1 MEGLAGS
8 VAFLADVH
16 RLVRDRTGLS
26 GAFDFELEFAPLAAT
41 DPQASPV
48 IFTAIKEQL
57 GLQLRSVTG
66 PVNVFVIEQ
75 VERPT
80 PD

>member
-8 VAFLADVH
+8 VAFLADVQ

-26 GAFDFELEFAPLAAT
+26 GAFDFDLEFAPLANT
-41 DPQASPV
+41 DPQAS
-48 IFTAIKEQL
+48 
-57 GLQLRSVTG
+57 

>member
-1 MEGLAGS
+1 LRLQAVLAN
-8 VAFLADVH
+8 
-16 RLVRDRTGLS
+16 RDFGERNWR
-26 GAFDFELEFAPLAAT
+26 AWPE
-41 DPQASPV
+41 ASPSW
-48 IFTAIKEQL
+48 L
-57 GLQLRSVTG
+57 GLQLRSATG